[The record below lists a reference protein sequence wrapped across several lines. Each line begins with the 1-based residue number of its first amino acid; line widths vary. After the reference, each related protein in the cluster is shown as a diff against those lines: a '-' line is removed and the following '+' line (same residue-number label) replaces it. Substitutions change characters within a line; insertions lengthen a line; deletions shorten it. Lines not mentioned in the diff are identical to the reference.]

1 MISTVGLQY
10 AKAIFDLACDKN
22 LEEVYFDNLK
32 TINNLIS
39 SDDNVFKTFSHPGI
53 SYDDKKN
60 ILKNV
65 LDNKVENEFL
75 HFLFVLIDNDRFQ
88 DLEDIVDSYQYY
100 LNEKKKE
107 CNAKIFTK
115 YNLLDEEIENIRK
128 KLQMHFNKKINIEQ
142 IVDENLIG
150 GIIINIDGKVIDG
163 SIISQMHDLKNE
175 LKKGW

>member
-22 LEEVYFDNLK
+22 LEETYFENLRV
-32 TINNLIS
+32 INDLLIS
-39 SDDNVFKTFSHPGI
+39 NTEIYKTFIHPSI
-53 SYDDKKN
+53 SYEEKKN

-65 LDNKVENEFL
+65 LEEKVENEFL

-88 DLEDIVDSYQYY
+88 DLDDIVDSYQYY
-100 LNEKKKE
+100 LNEQKKVS
-107 CNAKIFTK
+107 NAKIFTK
-115 YNLLDEEIENIRK
+115 YNLLDEEIEKIRK
-128 KLQMHFNKKINIEQ
+128 KLQIHFNKKINIEQ
-142 IVDENLIG
+142 ILDENLIG

-163 SIISQMHDLKNE
+163 SILNQMNDLKND